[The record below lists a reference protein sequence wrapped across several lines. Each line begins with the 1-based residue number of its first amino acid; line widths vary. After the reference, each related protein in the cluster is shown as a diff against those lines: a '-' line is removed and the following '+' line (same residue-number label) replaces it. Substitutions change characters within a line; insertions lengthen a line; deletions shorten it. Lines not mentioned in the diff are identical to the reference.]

1 MHFSPPRA
9 GIGRHMPTA
18 VDTAGTCPARHAA
31 ISRTQPD
38 DRAAAGRAS
47 TLAEHEIAILAAEIV
62 QCASG
67 DAPLDDDDDTLAVAA
82 ARLRT
87 MPAAEIAAAVAPCL
101 IDSLA
106 AQNFLIAAQAAQVGA
121 AECASG
127 IGTAQRLATGGAMWR
142 NAPSVDA
149 PSDQGGATWR
159 NSSIDSYLLLTG
171 DTLSKNAPQRA
182 TEGAC
187 GPFVPNRA
195 APPEE
200 EGQTSDQVGA
210 TSPQAD
216 ATSAQV
222 ALPSAQVGATS
233 DPSSPR
239 CRPASS
245 GQANDAPVP
254 IANELVYA
262 TIQIWYN
269 ADPTPQRSRW
279 MMKLRTAHADD
290 FAGDDAALR
299 ETFVAFAAG
308 RRRLRQNLMRQTD
321 QPAILDRYDAWAS
334 SALSPT
340 SGHQWVGVVAARI
353 ARDPYQR
360 RGRKTVQPFA
370 GYYAVLHLDDAG
382 QTPVQVDL
390 YLDDAVPLSITG
402 FHAPTTTR
410 RGAARKATAAGWIG
424 YYDPGGLWHGVSQDI
439 QALRAHQRQQQALR
453 DFHPRSAL
461 VDLVRQYVMPLDQ
474 AVALFRQRL
483 EDTQTQTRSAEIAEL
498 RVIVNETLK
507 IVAEQGDTLRAL
519 SQTRSADIAD
529 LHVVVNET
537 LKIVAEQGDSIREQ
551 ARQLRDLRA
560 ICAAPDERLGPPRS
574 VG

>member
-9 GIGRHMPTA
+9 GIGRHVPTA
-18 VDTAGTCPARHAA
+18 ADTAGTCPARHAA

-38 DRAAAGRAS
+38 DRAAAAAGRAS

-87 MPAAEIAAAVAPCL
+87 MPAAEVAAEVAPCL

-142 NAPSVDA
+142 TAPSVDA
-149 PSDQGGATWR
+149 PPDPGGATWR
-159 NSSIDSYLLLTG
+159 NSSIDSYLLITG

-200 EGQTSDQVGA
+200 EDQTSDQVGA

-233 DPSSPR
+233 AQVGATSDPASPR

-254 IANELVYA
+254 TVNHLAYA
-262 TIQIWYN
+262 TIQIWHN
-269 ADPTPQRSRW
+269 ADPAPQRSRW
-279 MMKLRTAHADD
+279 MMKLRTAHVHD
-290 FAGDDAALR
+290 FAGDEAALR

-321 QPAILDRYDAWAS
+321 QPATLDRYDAWAS
-334 SALSPT
+334 SVLPPT

-360 RGRKTVQPFA
+360 RGRRTVQPLA

-390 YLDDAVPLSITG
+390 YLDDAVPLSIANL
-402 FHAPTTTR
+402 HAPTTTR
-410 RGAARKATAAGWIG
+410 RGTARKATAAGWIG

-483 EDTQTQTRSAEIAEL
+483 DDTQAQTRSAEIADL
-498 RVIVNETLK
+498 RAVVTETLR
-507 IVAEQGDTLRAL
+507 IVAEQG
-519 SQTRSADIAD
+519 
-529 LHVVVNET
+529 ET
-537 LKIVAEQGDSIREQ
+537 IREQ

-560 ICAAPDERLGPPRS
+560 ICAALAERLGPPRS